1 MSKII
6 LQKDE
11 LTSLI
16 LTEVRKHYGCE
27 GVDAVIV
34 LETKNPLSVTNWE
47 IGIVVAR
54 ENPAAVKRT
63 VTLVQQRLQMKYSLG

>member
-11 LTSLI
+11 LTALV

-34 LETKNPLSVTNWE
+34 LETRNPLSVTNWE

-54 ENPAAVKRT
+54 ENPTAVKRT